1 MDLKSLV
8 DSIKNLIKNEGNQI
22 SLIDI
27 NGNSVLF
34 SVATVE
40 DIVEGINAEPDGEF
54 YFNDGLK
61 VVVEG
66 GVVKSIEKVEEVKE
80 EEVVEKEEEVIENS
94 TKNEEVVEEVEK
106 TETVIEEEQ
115 PKEDEKDVLIRELQS
130 KVEELKSALEVATK
144 VAEEKTTEI
153 ESISKDLEEIKNFYS
168 KVNHSND
175 RGDEPTKVEVQK
187 QSGFRYARKK

>member
-80 EEVVEKEEEVIENS
+80 EEVVEKEEVIENS

-187 QSGFRYARKK
+187 QNGFRYARKK